1 MRPNKETI
9 EMVCEMMED
18 IIEEALRAEDPSG
31 MDQKGAA
38 DFPQHSMEK
47 SWAQILE
54 EEIPEAFANQV
65 QTSIKVNIS
74 TVYHKF

>member
-1 MRPNKETI
+1 MRPNKESI
-9 EMVCEMMED
+9 KIVCEMMED
-18 IIEEALRAEDPSG
+18 IIEEALRAEDPPV

-38 DFPQHSMEK
+38 AFPQHSMER
-47 SWAQILE
+47 SWAQILK

-74 TVYHKF
+74 TEYHNF